1 MKRQIQQI
9 VMGIMQ
15 TSGSADFIPAL
26 VVSDAPLRIKIKDN
40 DKLILEDEQLI
51 LSETVSEKALASGD
65 SVMLGQLQGGQQFF
79 VIDKIAR

>member
-26 VVSDAPLRIKIKDN
+26 VVSAAPLRIKIKDN
-40 DKLILEDEQLI
+40 EKLILEDEQLI
-51 LSETVSEKALASGD
+51 LSDTVAEKTLVSGD

>member
-26 VVSDAPLRIKIKDN
+26 VVSAAPLRIKIKDN
-40 DKLILEDEQLI
+40 EKLILEDEQLI
-51 LSETVSEKALASGD
+51 LSDTVAEKALVSGD